1 MESTSS
7 STAKLTHSVFL
18 SFSDAKIVSTMIST
32 TVFWINEML
41 ENSNPSAFI
50 SSEVKLSVNSLFCV
64 LYFLALC

>member
-41 ENSNPSAFI
+41 
-50 SSEVKLSVNSLFCV
+50 
-64 LYFLALC
+64 